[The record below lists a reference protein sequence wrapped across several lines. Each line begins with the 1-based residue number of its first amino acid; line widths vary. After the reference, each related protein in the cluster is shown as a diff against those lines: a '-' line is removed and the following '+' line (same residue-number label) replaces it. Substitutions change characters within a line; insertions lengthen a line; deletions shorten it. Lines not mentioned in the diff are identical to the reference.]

1 MPNIASG
8 THQSSSDDEHNSSVS
23 VKISQVQPVNH
34 EVDSETM
41 AVYYQRLFPFKQFF
55 QWLNHSPVPQTDF
68 TNREIAFTLE
78 NGAYLR
84 YQSFK
89 TIDAFRRDVLRL
101 NPSRFEIG
109 PVYSHNPREKKLHG
123 RNFAPLSK
131 ELVFDIDLTD
141 YDSVRTCCS
150 GTQICNRC
158 WQFITLAI
166 KIMDTALREDFGF
179 QHILWVYSGRRG
191 AHAWICDKRAR
202 LLNDQK
208 RSAVASYLQIIG
220 KGDKGKLVNI
230 KRPFHPHVSRSFD
243 LAKKE
248 FATAILSDQDP
259 WLNDSDKLL
268 NLLPDKSLVEAL
280 RRKWAGLPGRS
291 SALKWQDI
299 DEEAKKG
306 TSKTLRSSTLLEA
319 KQDIILE
326 MQYPRLDIEVS
337 KHLNHLLKSPFCV
350 HPGTGRVCVPIDI
363 SNVDSFD
370 PFEVPTVNQLLEQ
383 INTYKSSSPDHS
395 GISERVHDI
404 EKTSLVSYV
413 TYFRRFVSGLT
424 KDEYSNK
431 RRREGEQ
438 AEIDLEF

>member
-1 MPNIASG
+1 MPDIAPETSSARG
-8 THQSSSDDEHNSSVS
+8 HGNVVSSDDEHSPSNTL
-23 VKISQVQPVNH
+23 PENH

-55 QWLNHSPVPQTDF
+55 QWLNHSPAPQTDF

-89 TIDAFRRDVLRL
+89 TGEAFRRDVLRL

-166 KIMDTALREDFGF
+166 KILDTALRDDFGF

-191 AHAWICDKRAR
+191 AHAWVCDKRAR

-230 KRPFHPHVSRSFD
+230 RRPFHPHVSRSFD

-248 FATAILSDQDP
+248 FASTILSDQDP
-259 WLNDSDKLL
+259 WMEDSDKLL
-268 NLLPDKSLVEAL
+268 NLLPDKVLVEAL
-280 RRKWAGLPGRS
+280 RRKWASLPGRS
-291 SALKWQDI
+291 STLKWQDI
-299 DEEAKKG
+299 DDEAKKG
-306 TSKTLRSSTLLEA
+306 TSKTLKSSTLLES

-326 MQYPRLDIEVS
+326 LQYPRLDIEVS

-363 SNVDSFD
+363 SKVDSFD

-383 INTYKSSSPDHS
+383 INNYQAPDS
-395 GISERVHDI
+395 GSSERIHDI
-404 EKTSLVSYV
+404 EKTSLLSYA
-413 TYFRRFVSGLT
+413 TYFRRFVSGLV
-424 KDEYSNK
+424 KEEYSNK
-431 RRREGEQ
+431 RSREEDD
-438 AEIDLEF
+438 EVNLEF